1 MKESVKNFLIEKYNE
16 LNHKASYT
24 CLKYH
29 YKYNSVNV
37 NLYFDAY
44 DLDSLSLYLILIY
57 EKEYYYTPLNI
68 SDSNVKKEYLKKI
81 PQKILERILVNNH
94 LTEFYENMEE
104 HILKN
109 KYIVNSYLKDII
121 FVNTMKYIKKDSIDL
136 PFWDHIRRTRMQ
148 DTTLK
153 KLMARTDISYEVLK
167 AIQDNNSTLVR
178 TDKISRRKKLTV
190 ILGEKDIII

>member
-1 MKESVKNFLIEKYNE
+1 MKESVKNFLTEKYNE

-29 YKYNSVNV
+29 YKYKGVNV

-44 DLDSLSLYLILIY
+44 DPDSLSLYLILIY

-68 SDSNVKKEYLKKI
+68 SDSNVQKEYLKKI

-104 HILKN
+104 HILNN
-109 KYIVNSYLKDII
+109 KCIVNSYLKDII

-136 PFWDHIRRTRMQ
+136 PFWDHVRRTRMQ

-153 KLMARTDISYEVLK
+153 KLMARTDISYKVLK

-190 ILGEKDIII
+190 ILREKDIII